1 VSIPTGDPIM
11 VWHRDDH
18 GKVIARGT
26 CPAD

>member
-11 VWHRDDH
+11 VWHLDDH